1 MEAIECHG
9 LTKRYGDIT
18 ALDNLDLVVKKH
30 SVFGF
35 LGPNGAGK
43 TTTVKLLTGL
53 SVPDSG
59 KAWVDGQEVI
69 SGDTSFLKSIG
80 FLPDVPTFYSW
91 MNGRQYLKFVGELHG
106 IPPLEI
112 EKRCDELLELVN
124 LKKASKRKV
133 GGYSRGMKQ
142 RLGIAQALINKPK
155 VLILDEP
162 TSALDPVG
170 RRDVLELIDRLG
182 KETTIF
188 MSTHILSDVERVCDT
203 VCIIDKGKM
212 ITTSS
217 VEELRKKYARSVF
230 EIELEG
236 DTSALLNQLN
246 LIDFIVEAR
255 EEKRDGNLVIRILT
269 NDIIRAKQEL
279 PQIITIS
286 GLTLIRYE
294 LTVPSLEDIF
304 VELVEGEGGG

>member
-1 MEAIECHG
+1 VEAIRCEG
-9 LTKRYGDIT
+9 LTKRYGEVT
-18 ALDNLDLVVKKH
+18 ALDNLDLAVKER

-53 SVPDSG
+53 SLPDSG
-59 KAWVDGQEVI
+59 RAWVDGREVLP
-69 SGDTSFLKSIG
+69 GDTHFLESIG
-80 FLPDVPTFYSW
+80 FLPDVPAFYSW
-91 MNGRQYLKFVGELHG
+91 MTGRQYLKFVGELHSL
-106 IPPLEI
+106 ISSEI
-112 EKRCDELLELVN
+112 EKRCDELLELVD

-133 GGYSRGMKQ
+133 GGYSRGMRQ
-142 RLGIAQALINKPK
+142 RLGIAQALINKPR
-155 VLILDEP
+155 VLFMDEP

-170 RRDVLELIDRLG
+170 RREVLGLIERLS

-188 MSTHILSDVERVCDT
+188 MSSHILSDVERVCDT
-203 VCIIDKGKM
+203 IGIIDKGKM

-217 VEELRKKYARSVF
+217 VEDLRKKYARSAF

-236 DTSALLNQLN
+236 DTSALLGQLDS
-246 LIDFIVEAR
+246 LKWVLEAK
-255 EEKRDGNLVIRILT
+255 EDKINGLPVIRLLT
-269 NDIIRAKQEL
+269 DDVGKAKKEL
-279 PQIITIS
+279 PKMIAES

-304 VELVEGEGGG
+304 VEVVEGEGGG

>member
-1 MEAIECHG
+1 MEAIECQG
-9 LTKRYGDIT
+9 LTKRYGDII
-18 ALDNLDLVVKKH
+18 ALDNLDLVVKER

-43 TTTVKLLTGL
+43 TTAVKLLTGL
-53 SVPDSG
+53 SQPDEG
-59 KAWVDGQEVI
+59 RAWVNGKEVLP
-69 SGDTSFLKSIG
+69 GDTSFLEGIG
-80 FLPDVPTFYSW
+80 FLPDVPAFYSW
-91 MNGRQYLKFVGELHG
+91 MTGRQYLKFVGELHNLE
-106 IPPLEI
+106 PSEI

-124 LKKASKRKV
+124 LEKASKRKV

-155 VLILDEP
+155 VLFMDEP

-170 RRDVLELIDRLG
+170 RRVVLELIDRLS
-182 KETTIF
+182 KEITIF

-203 VCIIDKGKM
+203 VGIIDNGKM

-217 VEELRKKYARSVF
+217 VEKLRRKYARSAF

-236 DTSALLNQLN
+236 DTSALLGHFNSL
-246 LIDFIVEAR
+246 DWVVEAK
-255 EEKRDGNLVIRILT
+255 EKKVNGNSVIHVLT
-269 NDIIRAKQEL
+269 ADVGPAKEEL
-279 PQIITIS
+279 PRLIAQS
-286 GLTLIRYE
+286 GLVLIRYE

-304 VELVEGEGGG
+304 VELVEGEGGR